1 MSLMKLVLS
10 IDPSGNFVDGKGHTG
25 LVLAEVYDDF
35 TFKVKFKDTIRA
47 EKFDTRVEYWKAHM
61 DALDPELDLV
71 IVEDFL
77 LYPSVKQVFSYMET
91 PRLLGILEMQAD
103 LFDIPIVFQ
112 RAVLAA
118 AITEDYLYDK
128 GILEKRKGRY
138 WHDGRIYND
147 HERSALKH
155 LVIWANKEKK
165 NEHVPKENQP
175 KTVRVSTDT

>member
-1 MSLMKLVLS
+1 LSLMKLVLS
-10 IDPSGNFVDGKGHTG
+10 LDPSGNFVDGKGHTG

-47 EKFDTRVEYWKAHM
+47 DKFDTRIEYWKAHM

-71 IVEDFL
+71 VMEDFL
-77 LYPSVKQVFSYMET
+77 LYPAVNQGFSYMET
-91 PRLLGILEMQAD
+91 PRLLGVLEMQAD

-112 RAVLAA
+112 RAINIAALKEEVL
-118 AITEDYLYDK
+118 ISR

-155 LVIWANKEKK
+155 LIIWLNKEKK
-165 NEHVPKENQP
+165 NGPIQKENQP
-175 KTVRVSTDT
+175 KAL

>member
-1 MSLMKLVLS
+1 MKLVLS
-10 IDPSGNFVDGKGHTG
+10 LDPSGNFVDGKGHTG

-47 EKFDTRVEYWKAHM
+47 DKFDTRIEYWKAHM

-71 IVEDFL
+71 VMEDFL
-77 LYPSVKQVFSYMET
+77 LYPAVNQGFSYMET
-91 PRLLGILEMQAD
+91 PRLLGVLEMQAD

-112 RAVLAA
+112 RAINIAALKEEVL
-118 AITEDYLYDK
+118 ISR

-155 LVIWANKEKK
+155 LIIWLNKEKK
-165 NEHVPKENQP
+165 NGPIQKENQP
-175 KTVRVSTDT
+175 KAL

>member
-10 IDPSGNFVDGKGHTG
+10 LDPSGNFVDGKGHTG

-47 EKFDTRVEYWKAHM
+47 DKFDTRIEYWKAHM
-61 DALDPELDLV
+61 DALDPELNLV
-71 IVEDFL
+71 VMEDFL
-77 LYPSVKQVFSYMET
+77 LYPAVNQGFSYMET
-91 PRLLGILEMQAD
+91 PRLLGVLEMQAD

-112 RAVLAA
+112 RAINIAALKEEVL
-118 AITEDYLYDK
+118 ISR

-155 LVIWANKEKK
+155 LIIWLNKEKK
-165 NEHVPKENQP
+165 NGPIQKENQP
-175 KTVRVSTDT
+175 KAL

>member
-47 EKFDTRVEYWKAHM
+47 DKFDTRIEYWKAHM

-71 IVEDFL
+71 VMEDFL
-77 LYPSVKQVFSYMET
+77 LYPAVNQGFSYMET
-91 PRLLGILEMQAD
+91 PRLLGVLEMQAD

-112 RAVLAA
+112 RAINIAALKEEVL
-118 AITEDYLYDK
+118 ISR

-155 LVIWANKEKK
+155 LIIWLNKEKK
-165 NEHVPKENQP
+165 NGPIQKENQP
-175 KTVRVSTDT
+175 KAL

>member
-47 EKFDTRVEYWKAHM
+47 DKFDTRVEYWRAHM

-71 IVEDFL
+71 VMEDFL
-77 LYPSVKQVFSYMET
+77 LYPAVNQGFSYMET
-91 PRLLGILEMQAD
+91 PRLLGVLEMQAD
-103 LFDIPIVFQ
+103 LFDVPIVFQ
-112 RAVLAA
+112 RAINIAALKEEVL
-118 AITEDYLYDK
+118 ISR

-155 LVIWANKEKK
+155 LIIWLNKEKK
-165 NEHVPKENQP
+165 NGPIQKENQP
-175 KTVRVSTDT
+175 KTV